1 MKFSVWDYSQI
12 KIAQFNT
19 SHPSLAI
26 DPTDIFI
33 FTWFKGFATKTKS
46 KSSENTHSKGMW
58 TKTIDGV
65 DYFNIRYEAIIK
77 DFPILSFTSVK
88 SIQRRFDKYIE
99 AGIFVKKI
107 IYSGKKGNF
116 TYFAFTDLFWS
127 FEYDN
132 NNPEHKPV
140 GADNSVRTKSLGA
153 DNSVQTKSL
162 GVDNSVQ
169 TKSLGA
175 DNSVQTKSLGAD
187 NSVQTKPVGV
197 DNSVQTKSLGVDNSV
212 QTKPVGV
219 DNSVQ
224 TKPVGADNSVQTK
237 TLGVDNSV
245 QTLINNPITSLNNPT
260 TTSSREINFIPKE
273 NTDSF
278 MQEEAEVFNNTIIKL
293 FGYNPRFSP
302 DPFPN
307 LIQTM
312 ISCDVEI
319 NLMPKYVEWI
329 YSELKP
335 KCKNPDSFVSYFYK
349 SFTQPCHIARYGHI
363 LQKKQK
369 KAEDIKNLQILCPI
383 CGTVHDKRD
392 YVCPNENC
400 NFPRES
406 LEEQEEI
413 NRSKAI
419 YFLKTKDTAKFEE
432 YQSAINILYGK
443 IPITERLEN
452 KDKRLEFENQFSEIE
467 SRFLNI

>member
-1 MKFSVWDYSQI
+1 MKFSVWDYSQV

-19 SHPSLAI
+19 SHPALAI

-132 NNPEHKPV
+132 NNPEHKQV
-140 GADNSVRTKSLGA
+140 
-153 DNSVQTKSL
+153 

-169 TKSLGA
+169 TKP
-175 DNSVQTKSLGAD
+175 LGAD
-187 NSVQTKPVGV
+187 NSVQTKP
-197 DNSVQTKSLGVDNSV
+197 LGVDNSV
-212 QTKPVGV
+212 QTKPLGV

-224 TKPVGADNSVQTK
+224 TKPLGVDNSVRTK
-237 TLGVDNSV
+237 PLGADNSV

-260 TTSSREINFIPKE
+260 TTSREINFISKE

-278 MQEEAEVFNNTIIKL
+278 MQAEAEVFNNTIIKL

-349 SFTQPCHIARYGHI
+349 SFNQPCHIARYGHI

>member
-19 SHPSLAI
+19 SHPALAI

-65 DYFNIRYEAIIK
+65 DYFNIRYDAIIK

-132 NNPEHKPV
+132 NNPEHKQV
-140 GADNSVRTKSLGA
+140 GV
-153 DNSVQTKSL
+153 DNSVQTKTL

-169 TKSLGA
+169 TKTL
-175 DNSVQTKSLGAD
+175 
-187 NSVQTKPVGV
+187 
-197 DNSVQTKSLGVDNSV
+197 
-212 QTKPVGV
+212 GV

-237 TLGVDNSV
+237 PVGVDNSV
-245 QTLINNPITSLNNPT
+245 QTLINNPTTSLNNPT
-260 TTSSREINFIPKE
+260 TTSSREINFISKE

-278 MQEEAEVFNNTIIKL
+278 MQAEAENIILEKLKEL
-293 FGYNPRFSP
+293 FGGHLVFDESFIPSILSLSKEFELEKNQIQGFLQFVFDRVSEKKPNSLTNLYYKMAKSP
-302 DPFPN
+302 AV
-307 LIQTM
+307 IQ
-312 ISCDVEI
+312 D
-319 NLMPKYVEWI
+319 YVL
-329 YSELKP
+329 S
-335 KCKNPDSFVSYFYK
+335 
-349 SFTQPCHIARYGHI
+349 
-363 LQKKQK
+363 LQKLQK
-369 KAEDIKNLQILCPI
+369 ETKSKDKDMALCPI
-383 CGTVHDKRD
+383 CGSRANI
-392 YVCPNENC
+392 YGQCSCC
-400 NFPRES
+400 NFEMLDRFDRKKVSIKKQIYELPKNDKEAFNREF
-406 LEEQEEI
+406 EAE
-413 NRSKAI
+413 
-419 YFLKTKDTAKFEE
+419 LKRQKTFGVVAMLTNPTLRAEF
-432 YQSAINILYGK
+432 Q
-443 IPITERLEN
+443 ERL
-452 KDKRLEFENQFSEIE
+452 K
-467 SRFLNI
+467 NIYHKYGITA

>member
-19 SHPSLAI
+19 SHPALAI

-132 NNPEHKPV
+132 NNPEHKQV
-140 GADNSVRTKSLGA
+140 GVDNSVQTKTVGVDNSVRTKPVGA

-169 TKSLGA
+169 TKTVGA
-175 DNSVQTKSLGAD
+175 DNSVR
-187 NSVQTKPVGV
+187 TKP
-197 DNSVQTKSLGVDNSV
+197 LGVDNSV
-212 QTKPVGV
+212 QP
-219 DNSVQ
+219 
-224 TKPVGADNSVQTK
+224 
-237 TLGVDNSV
+237 
-245 QTLINNPITSLNNPT
+245 LINNPTTSLNNPT
-260 TTSSREINFIPKE
+260 TTSSTSREINFIPKE

-278 MQEEAEVFNNTIIKL
+278 MQEEAENIILEKLKEL
-293 FGYNPRFSP
+293 FGGHLVFDESFIPGILSLSKEFELEKNQIQGFLQFVFDRASEKKPNSLTNMYYKMAKSP
-302 DPFPN
+302 AV
-307 LIQTM
+307 IQ
-312 ISCDVEI
+312 D
-319 NLMPKYVEWI
+319 YV
-329 YSELKP
+329 L
-335 KCKNPDSFVSYFYK
+335 
-349 SFTQPCHIARYGHI
+349 T
-363 LQKKQK
+363 LQKLQK
-369 KAEDIKNLQILCPI
+369 ETKSKDKDMALCPI
-383 CGTVHDKRD
+383 CGSRANI
-392 YVCPNENC
+392 YGQCSCC
-400 NFPRES
+400 NFDMLDRFDRKKVSIKKQIYELPKNDKEAFNREFEAE
-406 LEEQEEI
+406 LKRQ
-413 NRSKAI
+413 KA
-419 YFLKTKDTAKFEE
+419 FGVVAMLTNPTLRAEF
-432 YQSAINILYGK
+432 Q
-443 IPITERLEN
+443 ERL
-452 KDKRLEFENQFSEIE
+452 K
-467 SRFLNI
+467 NIYHKYGITA

>member
-19 SHPSLAI
+19 SHPALAI

-132 NNPEHKPV
+132 NNPEHK
-140 GADNSVRTKSLGA
+140 
-153 DNSVQTKSL
+153 Q
-162 GVDNSVQ
+162 
-169 TKSLGA
+169 
-175 DNSVQTKSLGAD
+175 
-187 NSVQTKPVGV
+187 
-197 DNSVQTKSLGVDNSV
+197 
-212 QTKPVGV
+212 VGV

-224 TKPVGADNSVQTK
+224 TKPVGADNSVRTK
-237 TLGVDNSV
+237 PVGVDNSV
-245 QTLINNPITSLNNPT
+245 QPLINNPTTSLNNPT
-260 TTSSREINFIPKE
+260 TTSREINFIPKE

-278 MQEEAEVFNNTIIKL
+278 MQAEAENIILEKLKEL
-293 FGYNPRFSP
+293 FGGHLVFDESFIPGILSLSKEFELEKNQIHGFLQFVFDRASEKKPNSLTNMYYKMAKSP
-302 DPFPN
+302 AVTQD
-307 LIQTM
+307 
-312 ISCDVEI
+312 
-319 NLMPKYVEWI
+319 YVL
-329 YSELKP
+329 S
-335 KCKNPDSFVSYFYK
+335 
-349 SFTQPCHIARYGHI
+349 
-363 LQKKQK
+363 LQKLQK
-369 KAEDIKNLQILCPI
+369 ETKSKDKDMALCPI
-383 CGTVHDKRD
+383 CGSRANI
-392 YVCPNENC
+392 YGQCSCC
-400 NFPRES
+400 NFEMLDRFDRKKVSIKKQIYELPKNDKEAFNREF
-406 LEEQEEI
+406 EAE
-413 NRSKAI
+413 
-419 YFLKTKDTAKFEE
+419 LKRQKTFGVVAMLTNPTLRAEF
-432 YQSAINILYGK
+432 Q
-443 IPITERLEN
+443 ERL
-452 KDKRLEFENQFSEIE
+452 K
-467 SRFLNI
+467 NIYHKYGITA

>member
-19 SHPSLAI
+19 SHPALAI

-132 NNPEHKPV
+132 NNPEHKQV
-140 GADNSVRTKSLGA
+140 
-153 DNSVQTKSL
+153 

-175 DNSVQTKSLGAD
+175 DNSVQTKTLGAD
-187 NSVQTKPVGV
+187 NSVRTKPLGA
-197 DNSVQTKSLGVDNSV
+197 DNSVRTKPLGANNSV
-212 QTKPVGV
+212 R
-219 DNSVQ
+219 

-245 QTLINNPITSLNNPT
+245 QTKPLGADNSVQTKPLGVDNSVQTLINNPTTSLNNPT
-260 TTSSREINFIPKE
+260 TTSSTSREINFIPKE

-278 MQEEAEVFNNTIIKL
+278 MQAEAENIILEKLKEL
-293 FGYNPRFSP
+293 FGGHLVFDESFIPGILSLSKEFELEKNQIQGFLQFVFDRASEKKPNSLTNMYYKMAKSP
-302 DPFPN
+302 AV
-307 LIQTM
+307 IQ
-312 ISCDVEI
+312 D
-319 NLMPKYVEWI
+319 YVL
-329 YSELKP
+329 S
-335 KCKNPDSFVSYFYK
+335 
-349 SFTQPCHIARYGHI
+349 
-363 LQKKQK
+363 LQKLQK
-369 KAEDIKNLQILCPI
+369 ETKSKDMALCPI
-383 CGTVHDKRD
+383 CGSSANI
-392 YVCPNENC
+392 YGQCSCC
-400 NFPRES
+400 NFEMLDRFDRKKVSIKKQIYELPKNDKEAFNREF
-406 LEEQEEI
+406 EAE
-413 NRSKAI
+413 
-419 YFLKTKDTAKFEE
+419 LKRQKTFGVVAMLTNPTLRAEF
-432 YQSAINILYGK
+432 Q
-443 IPITERLEN
+443 ERL
-452 KDKRLEFENQFSEIE
+452 K
-467 SRFLNI
+467 NIYHKYGITA

>member
-19 SHPSLAI
+19 SHPALAI

-46 KSSENTHSKGMW
+46 KSSGNTYSKGMW

-132 NNPEHKPV
+132 NNPEHK
-140 GADNSVRTKSLGA
+140 
-153 DNSVQTKSL
+153 Q
-162 GVDNSVQ
+162 
-169 TKSLGA
+169 
-175 DNSVQTKSLGAD
+175 
-187 NSVQTKPVGV
+187 VGV

-224 TKPVGADNSVQTK
+224 TKPLGA
-237 TLGVDNSV
+237 DNSV
-245 QTLINNPITSLNNPT
+245 QTLINNPTTSLNNPT

-278 MQEEAEVFNNTIIKL
+278 MQEEAENIILEKLKEL
-293 FGYNPRFSP
+293 FGGHLVF
-302 DPFPN
+302 D
-307 LIQTM
+307 
-312 ISCDVEI
+312 E
-319 NLMPKYVEWI
+319 
-329 YSELKP
+329 
-335 KCKNPDSFVSYFYK
+335 SFI
-349 SFTQPCHIARYGHI
+349 PGI
-363 LQKKQK
+363 L
-369 KAEDIKNLQILCPI
+369 
-383 CGTVHDKRD
+383 
-392 YVCPNENC
+392 
-400 NFPRES
+400 S
-406 LEEQEEI
+406 L
-413 NRSKAI
+413 SK
-419 YFLKTKDTAKFEE
+419 
-432 YQSAINILYGK
+432 
-443 IPITERLEN
+443 
-452 KDKRLEFENQFSEIE
+452 EFELEKNQIQGFLQFVFDRASEKKPNSLTNLYYPKIRVLIRNE
-467 SRFLNI
+467 EFLSTS

>member
-19 SHPSLAI
+19 SHPALAI

-132 NNPEHKPV
+132 NNPEHKQV
-140 GADNSVRTKSLGA
+140 GVDNSVHTKPVGV
-153 DNSVQTKSL
+153 DNSVWTKPL

-169 TKSLGA
+169 TKIVGV
-175 DNSVQTKSLGAD
+175 DNSVQTKPLGVDNSVQTKPVGVD

-212 QTKPVGV
+212 QT
-219 DNSVQ
+219 
-224 TKPVGADNSVQTK
+224 
-237 TLGVDNSV
+237 
-245 QTLINNPITSLNNPT
+245 LINNPTTSLNNPT
-260 TTSSREINFIPKE
+260 TTSSREINFISKE

-278 MQEEAEVFNNTIIKL
+278 MQAEAENIILEKLKEL
-293 FGYNPRFSP
+293 FGGHLVFDESFIPGILSLSKEFELEKNQIQGFLQFVFDRVSEKKPNSLTNLYYKMAKSP
-302 DPFPN
+302 AV
-307 LIQTM
+307 IQ
-312 ISCDVEI
+312 D
-319 NLMPKYVEWI
+319 YVL
-329 YSELKP
+329 S
-335 KCKNPDSFVSYFYK
+335 
-349 SFTQPCHIARYGHI
+349 
-363 LQKKQK
+363 LQKLQK
-369 KAEDIKNLQILCPI
+369 ETKSKDKDMALCPI
-383 CGTVHDKRD
+383 CGSRANI
-392 YVCPNENC
+392 YGQCSCC
-400 NFPRES
+400 NFEMLDRFDRKKVSIKKQIYELPKNDKEAFNREF
-406 LEEQEEI
+406 EAE
-413 NRSKAI
+413 
-419 YFLKTKDTAKFEE
+419 LKRQKTFGVVAMLTNPTLRAEF
-432 YQSAINILYGK
+432 Q
-443 IPITERLEN
+443 ERL
-452 KDKRLEFENQFSEIE
+452 K
-467 SRFLNI
+467 NIYHKYGITA

>member
-19 SHPSLAI
+19 SHPALAI

-65 DYFNIRYEAIIK
+65 DYFNIRYDAIIK

-132 NNPEHKPV
+132 NNPEHK
-140 GADNSVRTKSLGA
+140 
-153 DNSVQTKSL
+153 Q
-162 GVDNSVQ
+162 
-169 TKSLGA
+169 
-175 DNSVQTKSLGAD
+175 
-187 NSVQTKPVGV
+187 
-197 DNSVQTKSLGVDNSV
+197 
-212 QTKPVGV
+212 VGV

-237 TLGVDNSV
+237 TLGADNSVQTKSLGVDNSVQTKPVGADNSVQTKPVGADNSV
-245 QTLINNPITSLNNPT
+245 QTLINNPITSLNKPT

-278 MQEEAEVFNNTIIKL
+278 MQAEAENIILEKLKEL
-293 FGYNPRFSP
+293 FGGHLVFDESFIPSILSLSKEFELEKNQIQGFLQFVFDRVSEKKPNSLTNLYYKMAKSP
-302 DPFPN
+302 AV
-307 LIQTM
+307 IQ
-312 ISCDVEI
+312 D
-319 NLMPKYVEWI
+319 YVL
-329 YSELKP
+329 S
-335 KCKNPDSFVSYFYK
+335 
-349 SFTQPCHIARYGHI
+349 
-363 LQKKQK
+363 LQKLQK
-369 KAEDIKNLQILCPI
+369 ETKSKDKDMALCPI
-383 CGTVHDKRD
+383 CGSRANI
-392 YVCPNENC
+392 YGQCSCC
-400 NFPRES
+400 NFEMLDRFDRKKVSIKKQIYELPKNDKEAFNREFEAE
-406 LEEQEEI
+406 LKRQ
-413 NRSKAI
+413 KA
-419 YFLKTKDTAKFEE
+419 FGVVAMLTNPTLRAEF
-432 YQSAINILYGK
+432 Q
-443 IPITERLEN
+443 ERL
-452 KDKRLEFENQFSEIE
+452 K
-467 SRFLNI
+467 NIYHKYGITA

>member
-19 SHPSLAI
+19 SHPALAI

-132 NNPEHKPV
+132 NNPEHKQV
-140 GADNSVRTKSLGA
+140 
-153 DNSVQTKSL
+153 
-162 GVDNSVQ
+162 
-169 TKSLGA
+169 
-175 DNSVQTKSLGAD
+175 GAD

-197 DNSVQTKSLGVDNSV
+197 DNSVQTKPLD
-212 QTKPVGV
+212 
-219 DNSVQ
+219 
-224 TKPVGADNSVQTK
+224 
-237 TLGVDNSV
+237 VDNSV

-260 TTSSREINFIPKE
+260 TTSS
-273 NTDSF
+273 TSA
-278 MQEEAEVFNNTIIKL
+278 EAEVFNNKIIKL

-349 SFTQPCHIARYGHI
+349 SFTQPCHIARYSHI
-363 LQKKQK
+363 LQEKQK
-369 KAEDIKNLQILCPI
+369 KAEDKDMALCPI
-383 CGTVHDKRD
+383 CGNSANI
-392 YVCPNENC
+392 YGQCSCC
-400 NFPRES
+400 NFEMLDRFDRKKVSIKKQIYELPKNDKEAFNREF
-406 LEEQEEI
+406 EAE
-413 NRSKAI
+413 
-419 YFLKTKDTAKFEE
+419 LKRQKTFGVVAMLTNPTLRAEF
-432 YQSAINILYGK
+432 Q
-443 IPITERLEN
+443 ERL
-452 KDKRLEFENQFSEIE
+452 K
-467 SRFLNI
+467 NIYHKYGITA

>member
-1 MKFSVWDYSQI
+1 M
-12 KIAQFNT
+12 
-19 SHPSLAI
+19 
-26 DPTDIFI
+26 
-33 FTWFKGFATKTKS
+33 
-46 KSSENTHSKGMW
+46 
-58 TKTIDGV
+58 
-65 DYFNIRYEAIIK
+65 
-77 DFPILSFTSVK
+77 
-88 SIQRRFDKYIE
+88 
-99 AGIFVKKI
+99 
-107 IYSGKKGNF
+107 
-116 TYFAFTDLFWS
+116 
-127 FEYDN
+127 
-132 NNPEHKPV
+132 
-140 GADNSVRTKSLGA
+140 
-153 DNSVQTKSL
+153 DNSVQTKPL

-169 TKSLGA
+169 TKPLG
-175 DNSVQTKSLGAD
+175 VD
-187 NSVQTKPVGV
+187 NSVQTKPLGV

-212 QTKPVGV
+212 QT
-219 DNSVQ
+219 
-224 TKPVGADNSVQTK
+224 
-237 TLGVDNSV
+237 
-245 QTLINNPITSLNNPT
+245 LINNPTTSLNNPT
-260 TTSSREINFIPKE
+260 TTSSTSREINFIPKE

-278 MQEEAEVFNNTIIKL
+278 MQAEAEVFNDTIIKL

>member
-12 KIAQFNT
+12 KIAQFNI
-19 SHPSLAI
+19 SHPALAI

-132 NNPEHKPV
+132 NNPEHK
-140 GADNSVRTKSLGA
+140 
-153 DNSVQTKSL
+153 Q
-162 GVDNSVQ
+162 
-169 TKSLGA
+169 
-175 DNSVQTKSLGAD
+175 
-187 NSVQTKPVGV
+187 
-197 DNSVQTKSLGVDNSV
+197 
-212 QTKPVGV
+212 VGV

-245 QTLINNPITSLNNPT
+245 QTLINNPTTSLNNPT

>member
-19 SHPSLAI
+19 SHPALAI

-132 NNPEHKPV
+132 NNPEHK
-140 GADNSVRTKSLGA
+140 
-153 DNSVQTKSL
+153 Q
-162 GVDNSVQ
+162 
-169 TKSLGA
+169 
-175 DNSVQTKSLGAD
+175 
-187 NSVQTKPVGV
+187 
-197 DNSVQTKSLGVDNSV
+197 
-212 QTKPVGV
+212 
-219 DNSVQ
+219 
-224 TKPVGADNSVQTK
+224 VGADNSVQTK
-237 TLGVDNSV
+237 TVGADNSVRTKTVGVDNSVRTKPLGEDNSVQTKTVGADNSVRTKPLGLDNSV
-245 QTLINNPITSLNNPT
+245 QTLINNPTTSLNNPT
-260 TTSSREINFIPKE
+260 TTSSTSREINFIPKE

-278 MQEEAEVFNNTIIKL
+278 MQAEAEVFNDTIIKL

-335 KCKNPDSFVSYFYK
+335 KCKNPDSFVNYFYK
-349 SFTQPCHIARYGHI
+349 SFTQPCHIARYSHI
-363 LQKKQK
+363 LQEKQK
-369 KAEDIKNLQILCPI
+369 KAEDKDMALCPI
-383 CGTVHDKRD
+383 CGNSANI
-392 YVCPNENC
+392 YGQCSCC
-400 NFPRES
+400 NFEMLDRFDRKKVSIKKQIYELPKNDKEAFNREF
-406 LEEQEEI
+406 EAE
-413 NRSKAI
+413 
-419 YFLKTKDTAKFEE
+419 LKRQKTFGVVAMLTNPTLRAEF
-432 YQSAINILYGK
+432 Q
-443 IPITERLEN
+443 ERL
-452 KDKRLEFENQFSEIE
+452 K
-467 SRFLNI
+467 NIYHKYGITA

>member
-1 MKFSVWDYSQI
+1 MKFSVWDYSQV
-12 KIAQFNT
+12 KIAQFNE
-19 SHPSLAI
+19 SHPTLAI

-33 FTWFKGFATKTKS
+33 FTWFKGFANKTRV
-46 KSSENTHSKGMW
+46 KSSKKDGTQIKGMW
-58 TKTIDGV
+58 RKTIDGV
-65 DYFNIRYEAIIK
+65 DYFNVRYDAIIK
-77 DFPILSFTSVK
+77 DFPILGVCNIK
-88 SIQRRFDKYIE
+88 SIQRRFDKYVE
-99 AGIFVKKI
+99 AGIFEKSIVHA
-107 IYSGKKGNF
+107 GRKGNF
-116 TYFAFTDLFWS
+116 TYFAFTELFLS

-132 NNPEHKPV
+132 NNPEHK
-140 GADNSVRTKSLGA
+140 
-153 DNSVQTKSL
+153 Q
-162 GVDNSVQ
+162 
-169 TKSLGA
+169 
-175 DNSVQTKSLGAD
+175 
-187 NSVQTKPVGV
+187 VGV

-212 QTKPVGV
+212 QTKPVGVDNSVQTKSLGV

>member
-19 SHPSLAI
+19 SHPALAI

-65 DYFNIRYEAIIK
+65 DYFNIRYDAIIK

-132 NNPEHKPV
+132 NNPEHK
-140 GADNSVRTKSLGA
+140 
-153 DNSVQTKSL
+153 Q
-162 GVDNSVQ
+162 
-169 TKSLGA
+169 
-175 DNSVQTKSLGAD
+175 
-187 NSVQTKPVGV
+187 
-197 DNSVQTKSLGVDNSV
+197 
-212 QTKPVGV
+212 VGV

-237 TLGVDNSV
+237 TLGADNSVQTKSLGVDNSVQTKPVGADNSV
-245 QTLINNPITSLNNPT
+245 QTLINNPITSLNKPT

-278 MQEEAEVFNNTIIKL
+278 MQAEAENIILEKLKEL
-293 FGYNPRFSP
+293 FGGHLVFDESFIPSILSLSKEFELEKNQIQGFLQFVFDRVSEKKPNSLTNLYYKMAKSP
-302 DPFPN
+302 AV
-307 LIQTM
+307 IQ
-312 ISCDVEI
+312 D
-319 NLMPKYVEWI
+319 YVL
-329 YSELKP
+329 S
-335 KCKNPDSFVSYFYK
+335 
-349 SFTQPCHIARYGHI
+349 
-363 LQKKQK
+363 LQKLQK
-369 KAEDIKNLQILCPI
+369 ETKSKDKDMALCPI
-383 CGTVHDKRD
+383 CGSRANI
-392 YVCPNENC
+392 YGQCSCC
-400 NFPRES
+400 NFEMLDRFDRKKVSIKKQIYELPKNDKEAFNREFEAE
-406 LEEQEEI
+406 LKRQ
-413 NRSKAI
+413 KA
-419 YFLKTKDTAKFEE
+419 FGVVAMLTNPTLRAEF
-432 YQSAINILYGK
+432 Q
-443 IPITERLEN
+443 ERL
-452 KDKRLEFENQFSEIE
+452 K
-467 SRFLNI
+467 NIYHKYGITA

>member
-19 SHPSLAI
+19 SHPALAI

-132 NNPEHKPV
+132 NNPEHK
-140 GADNSVRTKSLGA
+140 
-153 DNSVQTKSL
+153 Q
-162 GVDNSVQ
+162 
-169 TKSLGA
+169 
-175 DNSVQTKSLGAD
+175 
-187 NSVQTKPVGV
+187 
-197 DNSVQTKSLGVDNSV
+197 
-212 QTKPVGV
+212 VGV

>member
-19 SHPSLAI
+19 SHPALAI

-132 NNPEHKPV
+132 NNPEHK
-140 GADNSVRTKSLGA
+140 
-153 DNSVQTKSL
+153 Q
-162 GVDNSVQ
+162 
-169 TKSLGA
+169 
-175 DNSVQTKSLGAD
+175 
-187 NSVQTKPVGV
+187 
-197 DNSVQTKSLGVDNSV
+197 
-212 QTKPVGV
+212 
-219 DNSVQ
+219 
-224 TKPVGADNSVQTK
+224 VGADNSVQTK
-237 TLGVDNSV
+237 TVGVDNSVRTKPLGEDNSVQTKPLGLDNSV
-245 QTLINNPITSLNNPT
+245 QTLINNPTTSLNNPT
-260 TTSSREINFIPKE
+260 TTSSTSREINFIPKE

-278 MQEEAEVFNNTIIKL
+278 MQAEAEVFNDTIIKL

-335 KCKNPDSFVSYFYK
+335 KCKNPDSFVNYFYK
-349 SFTQPCHIARYGHI
+349 SFTQPCHIARYSHI
-363 LQKKQK
+363 LQEKQK
-369 KAEDIKNLQILCPI
+369 KAEDKDMALCPI
-383 CGTVHDKRD
+383 CGNSANI
-392 YVCPNENC
+392 YGQCSCC
-400 NFPRES
+400 NFEMLDRFDRKKVSIKKQIYELPKNDKEAFNREF
-406 LEEQEEI
+406 EAE
-413 NRSKAI
+413 
-419 YFLKTKDTAKFEE
+419 LKRQKTFGVVAMLTNPTLRAEF
-432 YQSAINILYGK
+432 Q
-443 IPITERLEN
+443 ERL
-452 KDKRLEFENQFSEIE
+452 K
-467 SRFLNI
+467 NIYHKYGITA

>member
-12 KIAQFNT
+12 KIAQFNI
-19 SHPSLAI
+19 SHPALAI

-132 NNPEHKPV
+132 NNPEHK
-140 GADNSVRTKSLGA
+140 
-153 DNSVQTKSL
+153 Q
-162 GVDNSVQ
+162 
-169 TKSLGA
+169 
-175 DNSVQTKSLGAD
+175 
-187 NSVQTKPVGV
+187 
-197 DNSVQTKSLGVDNSV
+197 
-212 QTKPVGV
+212 VGV

-245 QTLINNPITSLNNPT
+245 QTKSLGVDNSVQTKPVGVDNSVRTKPVGADNSVQTKTLGVDNSVQTLINNPTTSLNNPT

>member
-175 DNSVQTKSLGAD
+175 DNSVQTK
-187 NSVQTKPVGV
+187 PVGV

-224 TKPVGADNSVQTK
+224 TKTLGVDNSVQTK

-245 QTLINNPITSLNNPT
+245 QTLINNPTTSLNNPT
-260 TTSSREINFIPKE
+260 TTSSREINFISKE

-278 MQEEAEVFNNTIIKL
+278 MQAEAENIILEKLKEL
-293 FGYNPRFSP
+293 FGGHLVFDESFIPSILSLSKEFELEKNQIQGFLQFVFDRVSEKKPNSLTNLYYKMAKSP
-302 DPFPN
+302 AV
-307 LIQTM
+307 IQ
-312 ISCDVEI
+312 D
-319 NLMPKYVEWI
+319 YVL
-329 YSELKP
+329 S
-335 KCKNPDSFVSYFYK
+335 
-349 SFTQPCHIARYGHI
+349 
-363 LQKKQK
+363 LQKLQK
-369 KAEDIKNLQILCPI
+369 ETKSKDKDMALCPI
-383 CGTVHDKRD
+383 CGSRANI
-392 YVCPNENC
+392 YGQCSCC
-400 NFPRES
+400 NFEMLDRFDRKKVSIKKQIYELPKNDKEAFNREF
-406 LEEQEEI
+406 EAE
-413 NRSKAI
+413 
-419 YFLKTKDTAKFEE
+419 LKRQKTFGVVAMLTNQTLRAEF
-432 YQSAINILYGK
+432 Q
-443 IPITERLEN
+443 ERL
-452 KDKRLEFENQFSEIE
+452 K
-467 SRFLNI
+467 NIYHKYGITA

>member
-19 SHPSLAI
+19 SHPALAI

-132 NNPEHKPV
+132 NNPEHKQV
-140 GADNSVRTKSLGA
+140 GADS
-153 DNSVQTKSL
+153 SVQTKTL
-162 GVDNSVQ
+162 GV
-169 TKSLGA
+169 
-175 DNSVQTKSLGAD
+175 
-187 NSVQTKPVGV
+187 
-197 DNSVQTKSLGVDNSV
+197 
-212 QTKPVGV
+212 
-219 DNSVQ
+219 
-224 TKPVGADNSVQTK
+224 DNSVQTK

-260 TTSSREINFIPKE
+260 TTSSREINFISKE

-278 MQEEAEVFNNTIIKL
+278 MQAEAEVFNNTIIKL

-312 ISCDVEI
+312 ISCDVKI

-349 SFTQPCHIARYGHI
+349 SFTQPCHIARYSHI
-363 LQKKQK
+363 LQEKQK
-369 KAEDIKNLQILCPI
+369 KAEDKDMALCPI
-383 CGTVHDKRD
+383 CGSSANI
-392 YVCPNENC
+392 YGQCSCC
-400 NFPRES
+400 NFEMLDRFDRKKVSIKKQIYELPKNDKEAFNREF
-406 LEEQEEI
+406 EAE
-413 NRSKAI
+413 
-419 YFLKTKDTAKFEE
+419 LKRQKTFGVVAMLTNPTLRAEF
-432 YQSAINILYGK
+432 Q
-443 IPITERLEN
+443 ERL
-452 KDKRLEFENQFSEIE
+452 K
-467 SRFLNI
+467 NIYHKYGITA